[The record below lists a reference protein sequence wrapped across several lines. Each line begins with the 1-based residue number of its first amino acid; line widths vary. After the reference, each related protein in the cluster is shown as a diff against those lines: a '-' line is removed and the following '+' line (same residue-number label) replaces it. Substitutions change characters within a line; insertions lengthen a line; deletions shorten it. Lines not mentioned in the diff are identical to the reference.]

1 MSHNNLI
8 RTIKNNIVISIC
20 ILSVLMASL
29 IMLLEFIQYKQD
41 VVQIRERYIEEQKAM
56 IKDRVLEFIDYVEF
70 VKSSSER
77 DMERNLISRV
87 EAAWQ
92 SIDYMYKTYK
102 NEMPEETL
110 KELIKNGLRNVRF
123 GSEDHYYFIEDS
135 KGNNVLF
142 AYDLEMEGLNYWDLQ
157 DSQGNYT
164 VQEEIHLA
172 LAQGA
177 GMVEGYWPKPNDY
190 YGENYLKRT
199 YVKYFEPYDWII
211 GTGAY
216 LKDSERNAKQ
226 EILMRMESIRFGKQG
241 YIFAN
246 TYDGIALVLD
256 GQVVT
261 EYKNIWELEDPNGYK
276 VIQAER
282 EAVKNPDGE
291 YIYYVWNKL
300 AEEAA
305 APKVSFIKGIEDW
318 EWMIGSGVYLDDVE
332 LIIAD
337 RQSQMVSKFR
347 STMINISILTLLVL
361 GIIYSITTQMTRRI
375 KHNLLVFTDF
385 FREASEEDKTI
396 NLDQVG
402 YEEFEELG
410 IRVNEMVKARADVQ
424 SELAKVNENLEIMV
438 SKRTS
443 ELESKIEDLGIM
455 QDKLIQK
462 EKMAIVGELV
472 PGFAHDI
479 NTPVGVAITANSF
492 VQEQIKMIRSN
503 FEEGKLKRS
512 MIENCLEDIS
522 ESTSIIENNLRL
534 SAEQIQ
540 SFKRLSIDQ
549 SIDEFRTFDL
559 VAYIKEIS
567 LSLSPLLKSG
577 QHSVEIGAP
586 ENLEIVSYPGVY
598 FQVLSNLIS
607 NSVVHG
613 FTGREKG
620 VIRIEMSA
628 DESNLRIKYSDNG
641 IGIEGK
647 YLDKIFNPYFTTKK
661 HAGGSGIGL
670 NIVYNLISTTLDG
683 SITCESQFGEG
694 TTFFIEVEKH
704 LSERPEV
711 SEYEDLN

>member
-492 VQEQIKMIRSN
+492 VQEKIKMIRSN

>member
-492 VQEQIKMIRSN
+492 VQEKIKMIRSN

-694 TTFFIEVEKH
+694 TTFFIEVEKN

>member
-1 MSHNNLI
+1 
-8 RTIKNNIVISIC
+8 
-20 ILSVLMASL
+20 
-29 IMLLEFIQYKQD
+29 
-41 VVQIRERYIEEQKAM
+41 
-56 IKDRVLEFIDYVEF
+56 
-70 VKSSSER
+70 
-77 DMERNLISRV
+77 
-87 EAAWQ
+87 
-92 SIDYMYKTYK
+92 
-102 NEMPEETL
+102 
-110 KELIKNGLRNVRF
+110 
-123 GSEDHYYFIEDS
+123 
-135 KGNNVLF
+135 
-142 AYDLEMEGLNYWDLQ
+142 
-157 DSQGNYT
+157 
-164 VQEEIHLA
+164 
-172 LAQGA
+172 
-177 GMVEGYWPKPNDY
+177 
-190 YGENYLKRT
+190 
-199 YVKYFEPYDWII
+199 
-211 GTGAY
+211 
-216 LKDSERNAKQ
+216 
-226 EILMRMESIRFGKQG
+226 
-241 YIFAN
+241 
-246 TYDGIALVLD
+246 
-256 GQVVT
+256 
-261 EYKNIWELEDPNGYK
+261 
-276 VIQAER
+276 
-282 EAVKNPDGE
+282 
-291 YIYYVWNKL
+291 
-300 AEEAA
+300 
-305 APKVSFIKGIEDW
+305 
-318 EWMIGSGVYLDDVE
+318 VYLDDVE

-396 NLDQVG
+396 DLDQVG

-492 VQEQIKMIRSN
+492 VQEKIKMIRSN

-694 TTFFIEVEKH
+694 TTFFIEVEKN